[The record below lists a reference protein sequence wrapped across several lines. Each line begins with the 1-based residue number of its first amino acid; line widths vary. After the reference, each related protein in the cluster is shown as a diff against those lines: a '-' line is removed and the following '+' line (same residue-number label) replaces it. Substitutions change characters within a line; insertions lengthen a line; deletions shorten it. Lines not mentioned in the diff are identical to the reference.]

1 MKVLIVFLL
10 FWGVSSAGL
19 LVKPETVIKE
29 LFPDLEAQKKSFLLG
44 KKERE
49 IVQKKFRTKITT
61 SLYTVYLIKN
71 KEGKTVAYS
80 LLHSHRVR
88 TKKETVLI
96 TMNRDCQV
104 LDVEIIAFY
113 EPPEYI
119 PPEKWLKLFKNLS
132 PEKLPYIK
140 RNIPNVT
147 GATLSSRVITDSVR
161 QGIGI
166 CKYYLREKLK

>member
-1 MKVLIVFLL
+1 MRFMLTFLIWIGFSY
-10 FWGVSSAGL
+10 GGL
-19 LVKPETVIKE
+19 LIKPEKAIKDM
-29 LFPDLEAQKKSFLLG
+29 FPQHSYTKKSFLLG
-44 KKERE
+44 KKEKVLIE
-49 IVQKKFRTKITT
+49 KQFKTKIKS
-61 SLYTVYLIKN
+61 SLFTVYLIK
-71 KEGKTVAYS
+71 KDDSITAFS

-119 PPEKWLKLFKNLS
+119 PPEKWLKLFRNLS

-166 CKYYLREKLK
+166 CKYYLREKIK